1 MEDLVP
7 EERILISQT
16 VIFDDYDEENNKFS
30 MRELSEEDSFRFVV
44 FMDKHVIDIETGNLI
59 SELKYRDGLIC
70 GEVRLNTMYFLE
82 LYKTGKYLTDEK
94 YQQAQDAYRYYLKQK
109 ELIEAGKLKR
119 FKAKRLF

>member
-16 VIFDDYDEENNKFS
+16 VIFDDYDEENNKLS
-30 MRELSEEDSFRFVV
+30 MRKLSDEDSFRFVV

-59 SELKYRDGLIC
+59 SPLKYKDNKIC

-82 LYKTGKYLTDEK
+82 LYTTGEYLTDEK

>member
-30 MRELSEEDSFRFVV
+30 MRELSDEDSFRFVV

-59 SELKYRDGLIC
+59 SELKYRNGRIC

-82 LYKTGKYLTDEK
+82 LYKPGVFLTEEI

-109 ELIEAGKLKR
+109 ELIEEGKLIR
-119 FKAKRLF
+119 FKAKRLY